1 MAEIINL
8 RTARK
13 ARDKAAAKIKSDAG
27 AAMHGRTKALKALE
41 KARAEKDRAK
51 LDGHLRDGQD

>member
-13 ARDKAAAKIKSDAG
+13 AREKADAKVKADAS

-41 KARAEKDRAK
+41 KARADQDRAK
-51 LDGHLRDGQD
+51 LDGHQRDGQD

>member
-13 ARDKAAAKIKSDAG
+13 AGNKAASKAKADAS

-41 KARAEKDRAK
+41 KARAEKENAK
-51 LDGHLRDGQD
+51 LDGHLRHVQD

>member
-8 RTARK
+8 KAARK
-13 ARDKAAAKIKSDAG
+13 VRDKAEAKIKADAS

-41 KARAEKDRAK
+41 KARAEQDRAK
-51 LDGHLRDGQD
+51 LDGHQRDGQD